1 MTEVSRLLRGTLP
14 VLVALAVA
22 TGFALP
28 ANAAP
33 LARAPR
39 MSGPDLASQWWLTSL
54 SVPQAWQ
61 AASAKGAGV
70 TVAVLSTGVSASQQD
85 LSGAVLTGPDYAGS
99 GRVAGG
105 PFWGFEGTAVA
116 GLIAGHGHGA
126 GGASGS
132 MGVAPRA
139 RILSVP
145 VTLEYDDPLNSDAAI
160 TKRLP
165 DAIAAGIRYAVA
177 HGARVI
183 ALPLDPGTLGLA
195 AGGDPAAA
203 GGSAAERSAVAY
215 AVAHNVVLVAP
226 AGDNGM
232 GTGTVNYPA
241 AYPGVLAVG
250 ATAKGGQLASFTN
263 TGSYV
268 ALTAPGTGL
277 TVAAPGGDG
286 YGTLASTDM
295 SAALA
300 AGVAALIRSR
310 FPGLTAAAVVQ
321 AMERGVTGH
330 AAAGAAHGALD
341 AAGALTAAAALA
353 ARLAPPA
360 TATPPPSPLPSV
372 TQAPRITA
380 TSTATRS
387 GAGSLAGLLLRD
399 AVIVLAVLIAV
410 LAAALL
416 LHSSRRRRA
425 AAVAARQP
433 RAIGPR
439 AIGPGGTHARRPPAA
454 LPAAARPPLEDPWGR
469 PRPPGSD
476 GPRLAPPPPPGSLG
490 IPSPARRARRG
501 ATGEPPWGPAS
512 PPGTPQP
519 ARAADELLPPWELST
534 GLAAAPVSTELP
546 ELPKANTGPMYVWN
560 PSASGPLPVFRDD
573 EEEKEQLSGTGPWFL
588 AGPAVFRGQPGLHVR
603 RVLVHVLLSG
613 QLADRAH
620 HVVRD
625 GAPRPGRR
633 LARQVT
639 EFHPLSDPDL
649 DAGRPGQRRARR
661 QHLPRA
667 HHRHRDHGHAGVE
680 RQIADPRPAPVE
692 PAVGRPGAF
701 RVEPEQLAGA
711 QQVKR
716 RLEGRLRGSRALPV
730 HLKLVGRPQV
740 GCPEPAERAPG
751 REVLGL
757 GGEHHRPVDHERQVH
772 GVDER
777 QVVGREDGRPG
788 RRDVLEADDL
798 RTSHHVQGGSYHD
811 TRKPVLHSGVLCLT
825 SGSGLRRKTRR
836 RRY

>member
-1 MTEVSRLLRGTLP
+1 VTEVSRLLRGTLP

-39 MSGPDLASQWWLTSL
+39 TSAPDLASQWWLTSL
-54 SVPQAWQ
+54 HVQQAWR

-132 MGVAPRA
+132 TGIAPRA

-203 GGSAAERSAVAY
+203 GGSAAERSAVGY
-215 AVAHNVVLVAP
+215 AVAHDVVLVAP

-232 GTGTVNYPA
+232 GAGTVNYPA
-241 AYPGVLAVG
+241 AYPGVIAAG

-263 TGSYV
+263 ESSYV
-268 ALTAPGTGL
+268 ALTAPGAGL
-277 TVAAPGGDG
+277 TVAAPGDGG

-321 AMERGVTGH
+321 AMERGVTGR
-330 AAAGAAHGALD
+330 AASGGGHGALD
-341 AAGALTAAAALA
+341 AAGALTVAATLA
-353 ARLAPPA
+353 ARQAPPA
-360 TATPPPSPLPSV
+360 TATPSPQPSV
-372 TQAPRITA
+372 TQAPRHAA
-380 TSTATRS
+380 TSSAARS
-387 GAGSLAGLLLRD
+387 GAGILAGSLLRD
-399 AVIVLAVLIAV
+399 AVIVLGVLIAA
-410 LAAALL
+410 LAVALV

-425 AAVAARQP
+425 AAAARQP
-433 RAIGPR
+433 RAAGQAGI
-439 AIGPGGTHARRPPAA
+439 HARRPRAALPAA
-454 LPAAARPPLEDPWGR
+454 PAAARPPLEDPWGR
-469 PRPPGSD
+469 PRPPGGA
-476 GPRLAPPPPPGSLG
+476 GPRLAPPPPLGSLG
-490 IPSPARRARRG
+490 SPSPARRVRRG
-501 ATGEPPWGPAS
+501 ETGEPPWGPAS

-519 ARAADELLPPWELST
+519 AAATDDLLPPWELAT
-534 GLAAAPVSTELP
+534 GLAAAPVATELP

-560 PSASGPLPVFRDD
+560 PSASGPLPIFRAD
-573 EEEKEQLSGTGPWFL
+573 EEDKEQLFRTGPWFL
-588 AGPAVFRGQPGLHVR
+588 AGPAVFPGEPGLHVR
-603 RVLVHVLLSG
+603 RVLVHVLL
-613 QLADRAH
+613 
-620 HVVRD
+620 
-625 GAPRPGRR
+625 P
-633 LARQVT
+633 
-639 EFHPLSDPDL
+639 
-649 DAGRPGQRRARR
+649 
-661 QHLPRA
+661 
-667 HHRHRDHGHAGVE
+667 
-680 RQIADPRPAPVE
+680 
-692 PAVGRPGAF
+692 
-701 RVEPEQLAGA
+701 
-711 QQVKR
+711 
-716 RLEGRLRGSRALPV
+716 
-730 HLKLVGRPQV
+730 
-740 GCPEPAERAPG
+740 
-751 REVLGL
+751 
-757 GGEHHRPVDHERQVH
+757 
-772 GVDER
+772 
-777 QVVGREDGRPG
+777 
-788 RRDVLEADDL
+788 
-798 RTSHHVQGGSYHD
+798 
-811 TRKPVLHSGVLCLT
+811 
-825 SGSGLRRKTRR
+825 
-836 RRY
+836 

>member
-39 MSGPDLASQWWLTSL
+39 TSAPDLASQWWLTSL
-54 SVPQAWQ
+54 HVQQAWR

-132 MGVAPRA
+132 TGIAPRA

-215 AVAHNVVLVAP
+215 AVAHDVVLVAP

-232 GTGTVNYPA
+232 GAGTVNYPA
-241 AYPGVLAVG
+241 AYPGVIAVG

-263 TGSYV
+263 KSSYV
-268 ALTAPGTGL
+268 ALTAPGAGL
-277 TVAAPGGDG
+277 TVAAPGGGG

-321 AMERGVTGH
+321 AMERGVTGR
-330 AAAGAAHGALD
+330 AASGGGHGALD
-341 AAGALTAAAALA
+341 AAGALTVAATLA
-353 ARLAPPA
+353 ARQAPPA
-360 TATPPPSPLPSV
+360 TAAPSPQPSV
-372 TQAPRITA
+372 TQPPRHGA
-380 TSTATRS
+380 TSSAARS
-387 GAGSLAGLLLRD
+387 GAGILAGSLLRD
-399 AVIVLAVLIAV
+399 AVIVLGVLIAA
-410 LAAALL
+410 LAVALL

-425 AAVAARQP
+425 AAAARQP
-433 RAIGPR
+433 RAAGQAGI
-439 AIGPGGTHARRPPAA
+439 HARRPRAALPAA
-454 LPAAARPPLEDPWGR
+454 PAAARPPLEDPWGR
-469 PRPPGSD
+469 PRPPGGA
-476 GPRLAPPPPPGSLG
+476 GPRLAPPPPLGSLG
-490 IPSPARRARRG
+490 SPSPARRVRRG
-501 ATGEPPWGPAS
+501 ETGEPPWGPAS

-519 ARAADELLPPWELST
+519 AAATDALLPPWELAT
-534 GLAAAPVSTELP
+534 GLAAAPVATELP

-560 PSASGPLPVFRDD
+560 PSASGPLPIFRED
-573 EEEKEQLSGTGPWFL
+573 EEDKEQLFGTGPWFL
-588 AGPAVFRGQPGLHVR
+588 AGPAVFPGEPGLHVR
-603 RVLVHVLLSG
+603 RVLVHVLL
-613 QLADRAH
+613 
-620 HVVRD
+620 
-625 GAPRPGRR
+625 P
-633 LARQVT
+633 
-639 EFHPLSDPDL
+639 
-649 DAGRPGQRRARR
+649 
-661 QHLPRA
+661 
-667 HHRHRDHGHAGVE
+667 
-680 RQIADPRPAPVE
+680 
-692 PAVGRPGAF
+692 
-701 RVEPEQLAGA
+701 
-711 QQVKR
+711 
-716 RLEGRLRGSRALPV
+716 
-730 HLKLVGRPQV
+730 
-740 GCPEPAERAPG
+740 
-751 REVLGL
+751 
-757 GGEHHRPVDHERQVH
+757 
-772 GVDER
+772 
-777 QVVGREDGRPG
+777 
-788 RRDVLEADDL
+788 
-798 RTSHHVQGGSYHD
+798 
-811 TRKPVLHSGVLCLT
+811 
-825 SGSGLRRKTRR
+825 
-836 RRY
+836 

>member
-22 TGFALP
+22 TGLVLP

-39 MSGPDLASQWWLTSL
+39 TSAPDLASQWWLTSL
-54 SVPQAWQ
+54 HVQQAWR
-61 AASAKGAGV
+61 AASMKGAGV

-132 MGVAPRA
+132 TGIAPRA

-195 AGGDPAAA
+195 AGDPAAA

-215 AVAHNVVLVAP
+215 AVAHDVVLVAP

-232 GTGTVNYPA
+232 GAGTVNYPA

-250 ATAKGGQLASFTN
+250 ATAKGGQLAPFTN
-263 TGSYV
+263 KSSYV

-277 TVAAPGGDG
+277 TVAAPDGGG

-310 FPGLTAAAVVQ
+310 FPGLTTAAVVQ
-321 AMERGVTGH
+321 AMERGVTGP
-330 AAAGAAHGALD
+330 AAPGAGHGALD
-341 AAGALTAAAALA
+341 AAGALTVAATLA
-353 ARLAPPA
+353 ARQAPPA
-360 TATPPPSPLPSV
+360 TATPSPQPSV
-372 TQAPRITA
+372 TQPPRLGATA
-380 TSTATRS
+380 SAARS
-387 GAGSLAGLLLRD
+387 GAGILAGSLLRD
-399 AVIVLAVLIAV
+399 AVIVLGVLIAA
-410 LAAALL
+410 LAVALV

-425 AAVAARQP
+425 AAARQP
-433 RAIGPR
+433 RAAGQAGI
-439 AIGPGGTHARRPPAA
+439 HARRPRAA
-454 LPAAARPPLEDPWGR
+454 LPAAPAPARPPLEDPWGG
-469 PRPPGSD
+469 PRPPGRAN
-476 GPRLAPPPPPGSLG
+476 PRRAPPPHGSLRS
-490 IPSPARRARRG
+490 PSPARRARRG

-519 ARAADELLPPWELST
+519 AAAAGDLLPPWELAT
-534 GLAAAPVSTELP
+534 GLAAAPVATELP

-560 PSASGPLPVFRDD
+560 PSASGPLPVFRED
-573 EEEKEQLSGTGPWFL
+573 EEAKEQLSGTGPWFL
-588 AGPAVFRGQPGLHVR
+588 AGPAVFPGEPGLHVR
-603 RVLVHVLLSG
+603 RIQVHVLL
-613 QLADRAH
+613 
-620 HVVRD
+620 
-625 GAPRPGRR
+625 PR
-633 LARQVT
+633 
-639 EFHPLSDPDL
+639 
-649 DAGRPGQRRARR
+649 
-661 QHLPRA
+661 
-667 HHRHRDHGHAGVE
+667 
-680 RQIADPRPAPVE
+680 
-692 PAVGRPGAF
+692 
-701 RVEPEQLAGA
+701 
-711 QQVKR
+711 
-716 RLEGRLRGSRALPV
+716 
-730 HLKLVGRPQV
+730 
-740 GCPEPAERAPG
+740 
-751 REVLGL
+751 
-757 GGEHHRPVDHERQVH
+757 
-772 GVDER
+772 
-777 QVVGREDGRPG
+777 
-788 RRDVLEADDL
+788 
-798 RTSHHVQGGSYHD
+798 
-811 TRKPVLHSGVLCLT
+811 
-825 SGSGLRRKTRR
+825 
-836 RRY
+836 

>member
-39 MSGPDLASQWWLTSL
+39 TSAPDLASQWWLTSL
-54 SVPQAWQ
+54 HVQQAWR

-132 MGVAPRA
+132 TGIAPRA

-160 TKRLP
+160 TKQLP

-215 AVAHNVVLVAP
+215 AVAHDVVLVAP

-232 GTGTVNYPA
+232 GAGTVNYPA
-241 AYPGVLAVG
+241 AYPGVIAVG

-263 TGSYV
+263 KSSYV
-268 ALTAPGTGL
+268 ALTAPGAGL
-277 TVAAPGGDG
+277 TVAAPGGGG

-321 AMERGVTGH
+321 AMERGVTGR
-330 AAAGAAHGALD
+330 AASGGGHGALD
-341 AAGALTAAAALA
+341 AAGALTVAATLA
-353 ARLAPPA
+353 ARQAPPA
-360 TATPPPSPLPSV
+360 TATPSPQPSV
-372 TQAPRITA
+372 TQPPRHAA
-380 TSTATRS
+380 TSSAARS
-387 GAGSLAGLLLRD
+387 GAGILAGSLLRD
-399 AVIVLAVLIAV
+399 AVIVLGVLIAA
-410 LAAALL
+410 LAVALV

-425 AAVAARQP
+425 AAAARQP
-433 RAIGPR
+433 RAAGQAGI
-439 AIGPGGTHARRPPAA
+439 HARRPRAALPAA
-454 LPAAARPPLEDPWGR
+454 PAAARPPLEDPWGR
-469 PRPPGSD
+469 PRPPGGA
-476 GPRLAPPPPPGSLG
+476 GPRLAPPPPLGSLG
-490 IPSPARRARRG
+490 SPSPARRVRRG
-501 ATGEPPWGPAS
+501 ETGQPPWGPAS

-519 ARAADELLPPWELST
+519 AAAAGDLLPPWELAT
-534 GLAAAPVSTELP
+534 GLAAAPVATELP

-560 PSASGPLPVFRDD
+560 PSASGPLPIFRED
-573 EEEKEQLSGTGPWFL
+573 EEDKEQLFGTGPWFL
-588 AGPAVFRGQPGLHVR
+588 AGPAVFPGEPGLHVR
-603 RVLVHVLLSG
+603 RVLVHVLL
-613 QLADRAH
+613 
-620 HVVRD
+620 
-625 GAPRPGRR
+625 P
-633 LARQVT
+633 
-639 EFHPLSDPDL
+639 
-649 DAGRPGQRRARR
+649 
-661 QHLPRA
+661 
-667 HHRHRDHGHAGVE
+667 
-680 RQIADPRPAPVE
+680 
-692 PAVGRPGAF
+692 
-701 RVEPEQLAGA
+701 
-711 QQVKR
+711 
-716 RLEGRLRGSRALPV
+716 
-730 HLKLVGRPQV
+730 
-740 GCPEPAERAPG
+740 
-751 REVLGL
+751 
-757 GGEHHRPVDHERQVH
+757 
-772 GVDER
+772 
-777 QVVGREDGRPG
+777 
-788 RRDVLEADDL
+788 
-798 RTSHHVQGGSYHD
+798 
-811 TRKPVLHSGVLCLT
+811 
-825 SGSGLRRKTRR
+825 
-836 RRY
+836 

>member
-1 MTEVSRLLRGTLP
+1 VTEVSRLLRGTLP

-22 TGFALP
+22 TGFVLP

-33 LARAPR
+33 PARAPR
-39 MSGPDLASQWWLTSL
+39 TSAPDLASQWWLTSL
-54 SVPQAWQ
+54 HVQQAWR

-132 MGVAPRA
+132 TGIAPRA

-195 AGGDPAAA
+195 AAGDPAAA

-215 AVAHNVVLVAP
+215 AVAHDVVLVAP

-232 GTGTVNYPA
+232 GAGTVNYPA

-250 ATAKGGQLASFTN
+250 ATAKGGQLAPFTN
-263 TGSYV
+263 KSSYV

-310 FPGLTAAAVVQ
+310 FPGLTAATVMQ
-321 AMERGVTGH
+321 AMERGVTGRV
-330 AAAGAAHGALD
+330 ASGGGHGALD
-341 AAGALTAAAALA
+341 AAGAVTVAATLA
-353 ARLAPPA
+353 ARQAPPA
-360 TATPPPSPLPSV
+360 TATPSPQPSV
-372 TQAPRITA
+372 TQAPRRLGA
-380 TSTATRS
+380 TSSAARS
-387 GAGSLAGLLLRD
+387 GAGILAGSLLRD
-399 AVIVLAVLIAV
+399 AVIVLGVLIAA
-410 LAAALL
+410 LAAALA

-425 AAVAARQP
+425 AAAARQP
-433 RAIGPR
+433 RAAGP
-439 AIGPGGTHARRPPAA
+439 AGIHARRPQAA
-454 LPAAARPPLEDPWGR
+454 LPAAPAAVRPPLEDPWGR
-469 PRPPGSD
+469 PRPPGSA
-476 GPRLAPPPPPGSLG
+476 GPRLAPPPPLGSLG
-490 IPSPARRARRG
+490 SPSPARRARRG
-501 ATGEPPWGPAS
+501 ETGQPPWGPAS

-519 ARAADELLPPWELST
+519 AAATDDLLPPWELAT
-534 GLAAAPVSTELP
+534 GQAAAPVATELP

-560 PSASGPLPVFRDD
+560 PSASGPLPVFRADGED
-573 EEEKEQLSGTGPWFL
+573 QEQLSGTGPWFL
-588 AGPAVFRGQPGLHVR
+588 AGPAVFPGEPGLHVR
-603 RVLVHVLLSG
+603 RVQVHVLL
-613 QLADRAH
+613 
-620 HVVRD
+620 
-625 GAPRPGRR
+625 PR
-633 LARQVT
+633 
-639 EFHPLSDPDL
+639 
-649 DAGRPGQRRARR
+649 
-661 QHLPRA
+661 
-667 HHRHRDHGHAGVE
+667 
-680 RQIADPRPAPVE
+680 
-692 PAVGRPGAF
+692 
-701 RVEPEQLAGA
+701 
-711 QQVKR
+711 
-716 RLEGRLRGSRALPV
+716 
-730 HLKLVGRPQV
+730 
-740 GCPEPAERAPG
+740 
-751 REVLGL
+751 
-757 GGEHHRPVDHERQVH
+757 
-772 GVDER
+772 
-777 QVVGREDGRPG
+777 
-788 RRDVLEADDL
+788 
-798 RTSHHVQGGSYHD
+798 
-811 TRKPVLHSGVLCLT
+811 
-825 SGSGLRRKTRR
+825 
-836 RRY
+836 